1 MVSAIA
7 PLPNTPRWVERDLR
21 RGIKLVNPE
30 YYAICECIFGT
41 LYRYI
46 YIRDCVS
53 ENRDKTYSFVSHYP
67 RTVTF
72 EGWSEV
78 SLAKTRLLSRCFV
91 ERTKTDFSFFLI
103 FFPLIN
109 NPPRT
114 DKQRKNSGRNWNL
127 QREGYFYLSFSIFS
141 NRFESIDGG
150 KGARVH
156 AKAREKE
163 KEGRRS
169 PNKPGAVLATRRIRI
184 NQMKFRLY

>member
-1 MVSAIA
+1 MLTKPDGNLAGPRETRERDFDAFAREERNATLAWPVSLTLLSALSLSLSLARWQMVSAIA

-78 SLAKTRLLSRCFV
+78 SLAKTRLLSMFR
-91 ERTKTDFSFFLI
+91 
-103 FFPLIN
+103 
-109 NPPRT
+109 RT
-114 DKQRKNSGRNWNL
+114 D
-127 QREGYFYLSFSIFS
+127 E
-141 NRFESIDGG
+141 NRFFVFPYIFPSD
-150 KGARVH
+150 
-156 AKAREKE
+156 
-163 KEGRRS
+163 
-169 PNKPGAVLATRRIRI
+169 
-184 NQMKFRLY
+184 